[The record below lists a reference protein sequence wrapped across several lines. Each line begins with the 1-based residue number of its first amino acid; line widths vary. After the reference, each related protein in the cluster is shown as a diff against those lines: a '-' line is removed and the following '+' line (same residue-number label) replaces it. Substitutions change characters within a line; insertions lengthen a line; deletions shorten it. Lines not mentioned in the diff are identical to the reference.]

1 MLGQESRCGQ
11 DTVSLVW
18 AVTLTKLQDCSGRW
32 LPCKPGL
39 LQPPLP
45 GPTWSNPAKSPRR
58 SISGLWT
65 TWTEMW
71 IRWRQALWRVFINE
85 LIPGFLIPDVLWIN
99 SVNWK
104 CVIIDKFKPQ
114 TLSSW
119 SQCFT
124 WLWDERNGEP
134 HRRGMVS
141 ADTCEKKPNLKRNLR
156 PSGYYMCNTTMTSLT
171 KGWYHHCLCRG
182 KLLLGNRPIWTEMFE
197 KVSQT

>member
-1 MLGQESRCGQ
+1 MPGQESRCGQ
-11 DTVSLVW
+11 DAVSPVW
-18 AVTLTKLQDCSGRW
+18 AVTLAKLQDCRGRW
-32 LPCKPGL
+32 LPCSLGSYSHHCLDQPGAIQL
-39 LQPPLP
+39 SLP
-45 GPTWSNPAKSPRR
+45 GDPISGPWTTPTGTWS
-58 SISGLWT
+58 
-65 TWTEMW
+65 
-71 IRWRQALWRVFINE
+71 RWRQALWRVFINE
-85 LIPGFLIPDVLWIN
+85 LVPGFLIPDVLWIN

-171 KGWYHHCLCRG
+171 KGWYHHCLCGG
-182 KLLLGNRPIWTEMFE
+182 KRLLGNRPIWTEMFE